1 MSPCI
6 IFWQCYLPLT
16 SAFHCLPCPHDQH
29 SLAQLVL
36 SNPWC
41 LHHSSV
47 LHPHLR
53 GSGIR
58 CSGSHGLW
66 PLYGYLVSFALRY
79 HSHSWTHRQDWSSSL
94 AVKCA
99 DCASGA
105 FPHQKVTFLPLQHP
119 PHAYCLHQDAMRLAY
134 ADTHV
139 NIIYGLLAVIFIIV
153 LDALILLASY
163 FLIFQAVL
171 GIASWEER
179 LKALNTYLSHI
190 CALLLFYGPLI
201 GMTVSHCFGKH
212 LSPVVHMVM
221 AGTYLPLPSV
231 LSLIVYSVRTKQ
243 IRQWIVQVFP
253 GDRVGS

>member
-1 MSPCI
+1 M
-6 IFWQCYLPLT
+6 
-16 SAFHCLPCPHDQH
+16 
-29 SLAQLVL
+29 L

-47 LHPHLR
+47 LHPYLR

-66 PLYGYLVSFALRY
+66 SLYGYLLSFALRY

-94 AVKCA
+94 AVECA
-99 DCASGA
+99 DCASCA

-119 PHAYCLHQDAMRLAY
+119 LPHILPPSGCHEACLCWHPCQHHLWAPGGDLHHCARCL
-134 ADTHV
+134 DPL
-139 NIIYGLLAVIFIIV
+139 GL
-153 LDALILLASY
+153 

-179 LKALNTYLSHI
+179 LKALNTCLSHI
-190 CALLLFYGPLI
+190 CAMLLFYGPLI

-231 LSLIVYSVRTKQ
+231 LSLTVYSVRTKQ
-243 IRQWIVQVFP
+243 IHQWIVQVFP